1 MTGLTIGKIRG
12 LQEISTGDDV
22 FTILALDQRGSLGR
36 ALGVDLGTPGS
47 YTAMCDF
54 KLAVL
59 DALIDYVSA
68 ALIDPEY
75 VAAEAVASGTLP
87 GNRGL
92 IVSLE
97 KSGYLGE
104 PIAREQT
111 VIENWSVRKVKMMG
125 ASAAKLFFD
134 YHPQGETAASQEQL
148 VASLVAEGRE
158 YDIPMLIEPV
168 SYSTEPGI
176 SKKSAEFAA
185 TRPQVV
191 LETIKRIGAL
201 GPDVLKVEFPY
212 DAAFNQDEDEWVRAC
227 EAMTE
232 ASPVPWALL
241 SAGVDYDVFKRQ
253 VRAACRGG
261 ASGFVAGRAIWKEA
275 AELDGADRV
284 KWLREVA
291 TDRVK
296 ELADI
301 VHQYGRPWRA
311 LYPDLPASVGEGWY
325 AAYSG

>member
-1 MTGLTIGKIRG
+1 
-12 LQEISTGDDV
+12 
-22 FTILALDQRGSLGR
+22 
-36 ALGVDLGTPGS
+36 
-47 YTAMCDF
+47 
-54 KLAVL
+54 
-59 DALIDYVSA
+59 
-68 ALIDPEY
+68 
-75 VAAEAVASGTLP
+75 
-87 GNRGL
+87 
-92 IVSLE
+92 
-97 KSGYLGE
+97 
-104 PIAREQT
+104 
-111 VIENWSVRKVKMMG
+111 MMG

-232 ASPVPWALL
+232 ASQVPWALL

-291 TDRVK
+291 ADRVK